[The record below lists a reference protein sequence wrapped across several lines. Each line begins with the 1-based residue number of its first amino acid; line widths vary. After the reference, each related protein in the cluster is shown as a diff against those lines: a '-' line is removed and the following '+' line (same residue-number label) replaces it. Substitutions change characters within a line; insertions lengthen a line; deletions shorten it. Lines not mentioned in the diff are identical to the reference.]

1 MYLNDEIIA
10 FSSQEQPQAIYRF
23 VRLLSQ
29 KDSNYF
35 LRCLFIPKI
44 LFFST
49 ISNFSLL
56 FRKLLLK
63 QVLQVLNLHQE
74 NRVLMIQRRK
84 RKKTRKKLLLRQ
96 KKLQIKRNQ
105 QRKLQ
110 AQVKKAQMNL
120 KVNQKVLLMQSH
132 NSSVKDLELLQIL
145 VVLMQKFKKQTI
157 KQLYLKKIK
166 KLNLVPNL
174 TQMIV
179 IHQKLQLKRLLQN
192 KKLQLK
198 KLPLKSNHLQK
209 NLRMTLM
216 IQMTVNQ
223 AVPKMLNQFQKLKQ
237 NLQQRPQP
245 KKLNHLLNQVILTQN
260 QKKKKAKQVKQVKS
274 QQKNNKMQ

>member
-1 MYLNDEIIA
+1 
-10 FSSQEQPQAIYRF
+10 
-23 VRLLSQ
+23 
-29 KDSNYF
+29 
-35 LRCLFIPKI
+35 
-44 LFFST
+44 
-49 ISNFSLL
+49 
-56 FRKLLLK
+56 
-63 QVLQVLNLHQE
+63 
-74 NRVLMIQRRK
+74 MIQRRK

-179 IHQKLQLKRLLQN
+179 IHQKLQLKRLQQN